1 MPKTSGGGGG
11 TLTYL
16 LAGLF
21 ALATGGAW
29 AVSTTYRQS
38 LGAAEGANILFEGV
52 LTVNDEITHT
62 AKLAFPGITLDDIPT
77 RASFFS
83 SSFGIHIS
91 NKYAT
96 CVGMHETRH
105 YDSDGKCDKL
115 ALQCGVHEGGFTKC
129 VLILLTNGAS
139 GDGVYVQKVATY
151 YVSGSYMF
159 CKYYTMD
166 SNGNISKTGNPTGW
180 STTDNNYQ
188 LAGLR
193 VCGASPTAAGK
204 ADVVAF
210 PGKTLADIKDCN
222 FIAAFR
228 AGRSYSRTA
237 ANNVGIN
244 ITPWP
249 SSEAPKKIVMQ
260 FTHPDDDKKTAV
272 IQLTNGVNGV
282 YAFQS
287 HHTWYG
293 DENLNYKRF
302 VIDSTTGAVSAN
314 NTNKGT
320 TSNDPPEYQV
330 HGLCVLPPCI
340 KRTPNKIKV
349 FDDKTLNDIK
359 DGVFTARMCG
369 AYMDKSY
376 REIFDSAVGYNKK
389 VYEDEYGSVTNI
401 IVEFQA
407 RDGSSTKCLIVQ
419 FENGEGGVYASA
431 INARYSSEAIG
442 KTFRD
447 YDGTLHG
454 TEMTKFA
461 EMVTANG
468 YGVFDLRVAVEEATE
483 WTLSQNK
490 TWSELR
496 NGAVLSS
503 EEVVRIKVT
512 GDSPV
517 LTIDENVNVAK
528 IEFVNALGSGISTN
542 TIAVSD
548 GAALTYGTLALGQ
561 YACVKI
567 HGSIAPSVAEIL
579 PGATLL
585 YASGEAESA
594 SYSGA
599 GAIEV
604 ASGAKLIVNKDVNV
618 AYILNHGTVEKH
630 GAGAVLVPFHNAS
643 KGVTIISEGTL
654 KVSGATQVTDNPYAY
669 YTEENPNAN
678 QFIDVKSGATYDV
691 NGFGNVTAV
700 VRLEEGARIVN
711 SNANVSCY
719 LAQTFQLILNGDAT
733 AIATGNFGMIA
744 PGYKESLL
752 QLGNYKLTVQGSKAL
767 YLCNTTISGTGT
779 IVVETELW
787 FYHTDTKG
795 LECTVD
801 VKSNGKVNFEASL
814 LVKNFVNGGTI
825 SGNGILVVYGELTA
839 GSAAIPKLKF
849 RDGAILKASATTA
862 QTVSSSF
869 IAEGAVTIDASQ
881 ITREQFKQDEDGRI
895 PVLTIPAASYND
907 TFKAWQISGE
917 GSSMLRLRWEADE
930 GDATRTLY
938 LSRSGGTRIVIR

>member
-1 MPKTSGGGGG
+1 MT
-11 TLTYL
+11 
-16 LAGLF
+16 
-21 ALATGGAW
+21 
-29 AVSTTYRQS
+29 TTYSQS
-38 LGAAEGANILFEGV
+38 FGAAEEANILFEGV
-52 LTVNDEITHT
+52 LTVNDEITLNER
-62 AKLAFPGITLDDIPT
+62 KLAFPGITLDEIPE
-77 RASFFS
+77 RASFFTTS
-83 SSFGIHIS
+83 YGVAIE
-91 NKYAT
+91 NQGAT

-115 ALQCGVHEGGFTKC
+115 ALQCGVSDDGYTKFA
-129 VLILLTNGAS
+129 LILLTNGS
-139 GDGVYVQKVATY
+139 DGVYVQKVATY
-151 YVSGSYMF
+151 YVKNRYVWAKYFKMNEDGSI
-159 CKYYTMD
+159 
-166 SNGNISKTGNPTGW
+166 SANGNPLAW
-180 STTDNNYQ
+180 STTAIRYQ
-188 LAGLR
+188 VAGLR

-222 FIAAFR
+222 FIATFR
-228 AGRSYSRTA
+228 DGRSYSRTA
-237 ANNVGIN
+237 ADNVGIH

-249 SSEAPKKIVMQ
+249 SSEDLKKIVMQ
-260 FTHPDDDKKTAV
+260 FTHPDDARKTAV

-287 HHTWYG
+287 HHTWEG
-293 DENLNYKRF
+293 SDDLNSKRF
-302 VIDSTTGAVSAN
+302 TVESQTGVVSAN
-314 NTNKGT
+314 DSNKST
-320 TSNDPPEYQV
+320 TSYDPPEYQV
-330 HGLCVLPPCI
+330 HGLCVMPPCI
-340 KRTPNKIKV
+340 KRSPNKIKV

-369 AYMDKSY
+369 AYMASSF
-376 REIFDSAVGYNKK
+376 RETSDSAVGYNKK

-401 IVEFQA
+401 IAEFQI
-407 RDGSSTKCLIVQ
+407 RDGSSTKCLIVS
-419 FENGEGGVYASA
+419 FENGEGGVYGSA
-431 INARYSSEAIG
+431 INARYSSDAIG
-442 KTFRD
+442 KIFRD

-454 TEMTKFA
+454 DEMTDFA
-461 EMVTANG
+461 ETVIANG

-490 TWSELR
+490 LWSELR
-496 NGAVLSS
+496 NGATLADT
-503 EEVVRIKVT
+503 EVVRIKVT
-512 GDSPV
+512 GDSPI

-567 HGSIAPSVAEIL
+567 PGTIAPSVAEIL

-594 SYSGA
+594 SYSGG
-599 GAIEV
+599 GAVEV
-604 ASGAKLIVNKDVNV
+604 ASGAKLIVNKDVDV
-618 AYILNHGTVEKH
+618 AYILNHGTVEKR
-630 GAGAVLVPFHNAS
+630 GTGAVLVPFHNAS

-654 KVSGATQVTDNPYAY
+654 KVSGATQVAGNPYAY

-700 VRLEEGARIVN
+700 VRLEEGACIIN
-711 SNANVSCY
+711 SNADVSNW
-719 LAQTFQLILNGDAT
+719 LAQTFQLILGGDAT
-733 AIATGNFGMIA
+733 ATATGQFGILA
-744 PGYKESLL
+744 PNHDESRL

-767 YLCNTTISGTGT
+767 YLSNTTISGTGT
-779 IVVETELW
+779 IAVETELW
-787 FYHTDTKG
+787 LYNTGTKG

-801 VKSNGKVNFEASL
+801 VKSNGKVNFGASL

-839 GSAAIPKLKF
+839 GSAAIPKVKLC
-849 RDGAILKASATTA
+849 DGATLKASATTA

-869 IAEGAVTIDASQ
+869 NAEGAVTIDASQ

-895 PVLTIPAASYND
+895 PVLTIPEDSYKD
-907 TFKAWQISGE
+907 TFKDWQISGE

-938 LSRSGGTRIVIR
+938 LSRSSGTRIIVR

>member
-1 MPKTSGGGGG
+1 MS
-11 TLTYL
+11 YL
-16 LAGLF
+16 LFCGIAT
-21 ALATGGAW
+21 ATGSASG
-29 AVSTTYRQS
+29 VTRTYSQS
-38 LGAAEGANILFEGV
+38 FGAAEDANILFEGV
-52 LTVNDEITHT
+52 LTVNDEITLNEQ
-62 AKLAFPGITLDDIPT
+62 KLAFPGITLDEIPE
-77 RASFFS
+77 RASFFTTS
-83 SSFGIHIS
+83 YGNAIN
-91 NKYAT
+91 NKGAT

-115 ALQCGVHEGGFTKC
+115 ALQCGVYDDVYTKC
-129 VLILLTNGAS
+129 ALILLTNGS
-139 GDGVYVQKVATY
+139 DGVYVQKIATY
-151 YVSGSYMF
+151 YVNNRYVWA
-159 CKYYTMD
+159 KYFKMD
-166 SNGNISKTGNPTGW
+166 ENGDLSADGGPLDW
-180 STTDNNYQ
+180 STTAIRYQ
-188 LAGLR
+188 VAGLR

-222 FIAAFR
+222 FIATFR
-228 AGRSYSRTA
+228 EGRSYSRPTS
-237 ANNVGIN
+237 NNVGIN
-244 ITPWP
+244 ITSWP
-249 SSEAPKKIVMQ
+249 SSEAPEKIVMQ
-260 FTHPDDDKKTAV
+260 FTHPNDAWKTAV

-287 HHTWYG
+287 HHTWNG
-293 DENLNYKRF
+293 DTNLDYKRF
-302 VIDSTTGAVSAN
+302 AIDSTTGAVSAN
-314 NTNKGT
+314 NSSKGT
-320 TSNDPPEYQV
+320 TSKDPPEYQV

-376 REIFDSAVGYNKK
+376 REVLGSAVGYNKK
-389 VYEDEYGSVTNI
+389 VYEDEYGNVTKI

-431 INARYSSEAIG
+431 INARYSSDAIG

-454 TEMTKFA
+454 AEMTEFA

-496 NGAVLSS
+496 NGATIADT
-503 EEVVRIKVT
+503 EVVRIKVA

-542 TIAVSD
+542 TIAVSE
-548 GAALTYGTLALGQ
+548 GAALAYGTLALGQ

-567 HGSIAPSVAEIL
+567 PSSIAPSVAEIL

-594 SYSGA
+594 SYSGG

-618 AYILNHGTVEKH
+618 AYILNHGIVEKR
-630 GAGAVLVPFHNAS
+630 GTGAVLVPFHNAS

-654 KVSGATQVTDNPYAY
+654 KVSGATQVAGNPYEY

-700 VRLEEGARIVN
+700 VRLEEGARIIN
-711 SNANVSCY
+711 SNADVSY
-719 LAQTFQLILNGDAT
+719 NQTQTFQLILNGDAT
-733 AIATGNFGMIA
+733 ASATGNFGILA
-744 PGYKESLL
+744 PNFNESRL

-787 FYHTDTKG
+787 LHKTDSKG

-801 VKSNGKVNFEASL
+801 VKSNGKVNFGASL

-825 SGNGILVVYGELTA
+825 IGNGILVVYGELTA
-839 GSAAIPKLKF
+839 GSAAIPKLKL
-849 RDGAILKASATTA
+849 RDGATLKASANTA

-869 IAEGAVTIDASQ
+869 IAEGAVAIDASQ
-881 ITREQFKQDEDGRI
+881 ITREQFKEDEDGRI

-917 GSSMLRLRWEADE
+917 GSSVLRLRWDADE
-930 GDATRTLY
+930 GGATRTLY
-938 LSRSGGTRIVIR
+938 LSRSGGTRIVVR